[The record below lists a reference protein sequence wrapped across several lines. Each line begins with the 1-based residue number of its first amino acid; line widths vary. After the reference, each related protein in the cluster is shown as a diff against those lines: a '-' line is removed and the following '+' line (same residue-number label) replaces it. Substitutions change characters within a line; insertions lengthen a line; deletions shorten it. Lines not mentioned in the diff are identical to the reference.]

1 MNRMQVQWL
10 KCLPE
15 DVKNDI
21 LQLLGQR
28 RILLDLIGMAYPFLE
43 KLHEDAESQDDADR
57 LNEIAQKMRDV
68 ILTMEIANR
77 FD

>member
-28 RILLDLIGMAYPFLE
+28 RILLDLIGM
-43 KLHEDAESQDDADR
+43 
-57 LNEIAQKMRDV
+57 
-68 ILTMEIANR
+68 
-77 FD
+77 